1 MDINFMRFGETL
13 AKFDETSKNT
23 ILDYAVTVHTLDQ
36 EDRIILYQ
44 GQNYS
49 VTGTVL
55 YCTVLYCT
63 VLHCTVLQVWRCGCT
78 GTC

>member
-49 VTGTVL
+49 VTGTAVSTTPL
-55 YCTVLYCT
+55 LFQCYYLKV
-63 VLHCTVLQVWRCGCT
+63 VEK
-78 GTC
+78 